1 MQLASYITILMVT
14 LLLPT
19 LNNTTQLKCPGSS
32 VVQRK

>member
-19 LNNTTQLKCPGSS
+19 LNNTTQLKRPGSS